1 MSSENISILV
11 TGSTGFLGQAVLKA
25 FSQQKN
31 IKLIAACRNKNKL
44 PRDFSGEVR
53 EGDLRDS
60 DYLNLLVKDVDI
72 ICHTGTWAAMW
83 EHQELEQRNFYQ
95 PTIALIEAAIKA
107 GVKRFLISS
116 TVVIARKDNATSP
129 IDDFSETQKT
139 AFWPHVD
146 YLIDIDNYMK
156 SNAHRGM
163 NMITMRLG
171 HFIGTGNKL
180 GLVPVLVPRL
190 KTWLVPW
197 LAGGKSR
204 LPLVADKDLGDSFVK
219 AGLAQDLQD
228 YESFNICGSQFPT
241 TKEVIHYIA
250 AKTGL
255 PTPLFSV
262 PYPVGYLFAFLM
274 EKLFPIM
281 PGKAPF
287 LTRSV
292 VHLAEEWVC
301 NTEYARNKIGYVPQ
315 HDWHIAMDEALNELK
330 ANDYPWPYMAQPSA

>member
-1 MSSENISILV
+1 MSSEQLTILV
-11 TGSTGFLGQAVLKA
+11 TGSTGFLGQTVLKA
-25 FSQQKN
+25 FSQHKD
-31 IKLIAACRNKNKL
+31 IKLIAACRNKSKL
-44 PRDFSGEVR
+44 PNFFSGEVR
-53 EGDLRDS
+53 EGDLRDP
-60 DYLNLLVKDVDI
+60 DYLEKLVKDVDV

-83 EHQELEQRNFYQ
+83 EHQQLEQQNFYQ
-95 PTIALIEAAIKA
+95 PSIALIEAAVKA
-107 GVKRFLISS
+107 GVKRFLMAS
-116 TVVIARKDNATSP
+116 TVVIAKKNNSAAP

-139 AFWPHVD
+139 SFWPHVD

-156 SNAHRGM
+156 ANAHRGM
-163 NMITMRLG
+163 KMINMRLG
-171 HFIGTGNKL
+171 HFIGAGNKL

-204 LPLVADKDLGDSFVK
+204 LPLVADVDLGISFVN
-219 AGLAQDLQD
+219 ASLAKDLQD

-241 TKEVIHYIA
+241 TKEVVRYIA
-250 AKTGL
+250 DQTNL

-262 PYPVGYLFAFLM
+262 PYPVGYLFAYLM

-292 VHLAEEWVC
+292 VHLAEEWIC
-301 NTEYARNKIGYVPQ
+301 DTEYARNKLGYVPQ
-315 HDWHIAMDEALNELK
+315 KDWHVAMDEALTELK
-330 ANDYPWPYMAQPSA
+330 TNNYPWPYMAQPLS